1 MGNDLHKERQM
12 TTYVGRRD
20 FIAIL
25 GGLAAWPLDAR
36 AQQRDRVRR
45 VGVLWDTEAE
55 FAADRRTFEDRLQKL
70 GWTNGKNLRID
81 YRVVGSNDPELARPH
96 AAELV
101 GLAPDVLVATPQ
113 PSADALHRLT
123 RTIPIVFSISG
134 DPVRAGFV
142 QSLARPGGNMTGFF
156 RFEATFST
164 KYLQLLKDMAP
175 QVTRVAVVQAQG
187 SLWRGDFAAI
197 EAAARSFAVTPV
209 ATLIRDD
216 AADIERA
223 IVAFAR
229 EPNGGLILL
238 PDTTSRKNRKLIVAL
253 AAKHRLPAIYAHRD
267 FVEAGG
273 LMSYDLFQPD
283 DMPEAVYVDRILRGA
298 KPGDLPTQGATKS
311 ELVISLRA
319 ATAMG
324 LTIPTS
330 LFALAD
336 EVIE

>member
-1 MGNDLHKERQM
+1 M

-25 GGLAAWPLDAR
+25 GGVVAWPLGAR
-36 AQQRDRVRR
+36 AQQQVRR
-45 VGVLWDTEAE
+45 VGVLGSGTEAR
-55 FAADRRTFEDRLQKL
+55 AAAGRRAFEERLQEL
-70 GWTNGKNLRID
+70 GWTKEKNLRID
-81 YRVVGSNDPELARPH
+81 YRAVGSNDPELTRPY

-101 GLAPDVLVATPQ
+101 GLAPDVLVANAHP
-113 PSADALHRLT
+113 PAEALHRLT
-123 RTIPIVFSISG
+123 RAIPIVFNISG

-156 RFEATFST
+156 QFEATFNT
-164 KYLQLLKDMAP
+164 KYLQLLKDIAP

-187 SLWRGDFAAI
+187 SLWRGDFAAV
-197 EAAARSFAVTPV
+197 EAVARSFAVTPV
-209 ATLIRDD
+209 TTLIRDD
-216 AADIERA
+216 AADVERA

-229 EPNGGLILL
+229 EPNGGLIVP
-238 PDTTSRKNRKLIVAL
+238 PDATTTKHRELIVGL
-253 AAKHRLPAIYAHRD
+253 AAKHRLPAIYSNREWVD
-267 FVEAGG
+267 AGG
-273 LMSYDLFQPD
+273 LMSYDSSSGFQ
-283 DMPEAVYVDRILRGA
+283 EIRGVAVYVDRILRGA
-298 KPGDLPTQGATKS
+298 KPGDLPVQAPTRF
-311 ELVISLRA
+311 ELIISLRA